1 MRTGRISNT
10 YYLIG
15 ILALCS
21 AVSLGSY
28 LLASNW
34 IFRIGYP
41 LDDAWI
47 HQTYA
52 RNLAS
57 TGSWAFLPGQ
67 PSAGSTAPGWSLLL
81 ALGYW
86 LNLSSYLWTFLWGWA
101 LLTVLAVVA
110 AFGFRI
116 LVPDRQDAGIWAGI
130 LVIFEWHMTW
140 AAGSGMET
148 LLSAL
153 IALMVLLWAI
163 RLEERFGEGTR
174 SNRWQWF
181 GLGILIGLSIW
192 VRPDG
197 ITLLAVIGLTLLLV
211 KGKLKSKLLSL
222 LILGTGFLLMTVPY
236 LIFNQVLAGEIWPN
250 TFYAKQAEYA
260 VLRNLPYWQR
270 FLNVSR
276 QPRVYLVWDSV
287 ISYTEMGQTWGS
299 VVGFCVLSDLRLAFT
314 SYLSTWKIHYA
325 GDTCILS
332 FWICGN
338 VQYIKHPNSK

>member
-1 MRTGRISNT
+1 
-10 YYLIG
+10 
-15 ILALCS
+15 
-21 AVSLGSY
+21 VSLGSY

-110 AFGFRI
+110 AFGFKI
-116 LVPDRQDAGIWAGI
+116 LVPNHPEAGIWAGL

-140 AAGSGMET
+140 TAGSGMET

-163 RLEERFGEGTR
+163 RLEEQIGGGTR
-174 SNRWQWF
+174 STGWQWF
-181 GLGILIGLSIW
+181 GLGVLIGLSIW

-197 ITLLAVIGLTLLLV
+197 VTLLAVIGMTLILV
-211 KGKLKSKLLSL
+211 KGDFKSKLRSL
-222 LILGTGFLLMTVPY
+222 LILGTGFILVTMPY

-260 VLRNLPYWQR
+260 ILRNLPFWQR
-270 FLNVSR
+270 LLNVIR
-276 QPRVYLVWDSV
+276 QPLTGIGIVLLPGFIWFGIQSFRKRRWAQLGGVLWVIGYLG
-287 ISYTEMGQTWGS
+287 I
-299 VVGFCVLSDLRLAFT
+299 
-314 SYLSTWKIHYA
+314 YA
-325 GDTCILS
+325 GCSGCILDIG
-332 FWICGN
+332 WTRLCYGCCN
-338 VQYIKHPNSK
+338 YRERNGGGCDLDRR